1 MVLEEEEEE
10 GEAMKMVTVVVRSG
24 VSIPLYGGHDSGLK
38 GKRESWCWWQCGGDQ
53 GFLSPQGHLLHS
65 PH

>member
-1 MVLEEEEEE
+1 MAEAEEEE

-24 VSIPLYGGHDSGLK
+24 ESTPQDGGCDSGLK
-38 GKRESWCWWQCGGDQ
+38 GKRESWCWWQCGGVQ